1 MWFSVSEDYFV
12 EDFDSIPDNFT
23 NTTVP
28 PPLDCP
34 YSDDDFMEFVNK
46 FSFWVEGVVQV
57 TF

>member
-1 MWFSVSEDYFV
+1 MHFSVSEDYV

-23 NTTVP
+23 NTTV
-28 PPLDCP
+28 PLDCP

-57 TF
+57 TFCSW